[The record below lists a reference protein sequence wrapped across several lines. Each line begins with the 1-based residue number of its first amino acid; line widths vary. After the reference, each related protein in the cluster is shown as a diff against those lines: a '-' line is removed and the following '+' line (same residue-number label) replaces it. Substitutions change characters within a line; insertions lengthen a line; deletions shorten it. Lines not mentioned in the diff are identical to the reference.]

1 MKNFFN
7 KKVVL
12 ILSVVVVLLILG
24 YLTNKFFPFFDAKLN
39 IPKPGVES
47 NRNIN
52 FEITSEGENKGIYNI
67 TGDVVS
73 DLKLIKKGRVT
84 LEVEKGKFYETLN
97 KLNHLINQFNGNII
111 GSQIYRED
119 NKSSGN
125 ITIMIPS
132 EDFDIFIS
140 KLNDLGKIKN
150 VSTSA
155 KDVTGEYYDLNGRF
169 KILESQK
176 ELLLSWLKDAKDIK
190 DMLSIRSELERIETE
205 IESIKGRINYIDY
218 HTKYSELSIYLSEE
232 SVEVPWWKKS
242 EFLKRVINRLLYALN
257 GIVTSILAL
266 IIIIA
271 YIIPWVLVGYLI
283 YLLVLRFLK
292 KKEAKG

>member
-24 YLTNKFFPFFDAKLN
+24 YLTYKIFPFFGAKLN
-39 IPKPGVES
+39 ITKTGVES
-47 NRNIN
+47 NRNIY
-52 FEITSEGENKGIYNI
+52 FEITGEGEKKEIYYN
-67 TGDVVS
+67 TANVVS
-73 DLKLIKKGRVT
+73 DLKLIKKGSVT
-84 LEVEKGKFYETLN
+84 LDVEKGKFYETLN
-97 KLNHLINQFNGNII
+97 KLNLLINQFNGNII

-132 EDFDIFIS
+132 EDFDTFIS
-140 KLNDLGKIKN
+140 KLNDLGKVKN

-155 KDVTGEYYDLNGRF
+155 KDVTGEYYDLSGRF
-169 KILESQK
+169 KILESQR
-176 ELLLSWLKDAKDIK
+176 ELLLSWLKDAKEIK

-242 EFLKRVINRLLYALN
+242 EFLKRVINGLLYALN
-257 GIVTSILAL
+257 GILTSILAL
-266 IIIIA
+266 IIFIA
-271 YIIPWVLVGYLI
+271 FVLPWFLVGYFVYILI
-283 YLLVLRFLK
+283 KKYYLK
-292 KKEAKG
+292 KKEV